1 MKKNQLILLFLVLL
15 SAAILIQACKKDEY
29 KDLDCGK
36 TNATYLGD
44 IKPIIAAN
52 CLSSG
57 CHNSGSA
64 NGDFTEYKG
73 LKGKANN
80 GSLSKRVLEKK
91 DMPSGGSLSL
101 DDRKKIK
108 CWLSNGAADN

>member
-1 MKKNQLILLFLVLL
+1 MRKLSIALFTGICMTCLLIE
-15 SAAILIQACKKDEY
+15 ACKKDDY
-29 KDLDCGK
+29 KDLDCNSI
-36 TNATYLGD
+36 NATYLSD
-44 IKPIIAAN
+44 VKPIIQAN
-52 CLSSG
+52 CLGSG
-57 CHNSGSA
+57 CHNSGSS

-80 GSLSKRVLEKK
+80 GSLNKRVLEKK

-108 CWLSNGAADN
+108 CWLNSGALEN